1 MLLLFSTAHFKTFLY
16 HLFAVKI
23 SNNPA
28 KEVTRHEMNINTIDT
43 PVSTDIDSYQYIP
56 AHLECHDNEKN
67 WRSGGFPTSDIILKD
82 CFNIYPKIAG
92 ARNKDHIISVVSI
105 YDTLDICF
113 AHQDDMLTW
122 LEILLCCQQGGRS
135 KHGRIAR
142 PIYEHMWE
150 INVKG
155 FESENDPYSC
165 VFEMLGPRRL
175 VATEDAFKFFEMGS
189 VEPITF
195 PYKEIRGHKHHKRDY
210 IIQTGRLTQSG
221 RGKIYIDCKEHYVSA
236 QIYETVSLEM
246 FKFWYIK

>member
-1 MLLLFSTAHFKTFLY
+1 MFESTFPNIVIYHF
-16 HLFAVKI
+16 AAKI
-23 SNNPA
+23 SYNPTQ
-28 KEVTRHEMNINTIDT
+28 EVTQNKISINTIDT
-43 PVSTDIDSYQYIP
+43 PVSTDTDSYQYIP
-56 AHLECHDNEKN
+56 AHLECHDNERN
-67 WRSGGFPTSDIILKD
+67 WRSGGFPTTDIILKD
-82 CFNIYPKIAG
+82 CFNIYPKIDDAH
-92 ARNKDHIISVVSI
+92 NKDHIISVVSI

-113 AHQDDMLTW
+113 DHQYDMLLW

-155 FESENDPYSC
+155 FEAENGPYSFA
-165 VFEMLGPRRL
+165 FEMAGPRRL

-236 QIYETVSLEM
+236 QIYETVSPKI
-246 FKFWYIK
+246 FKSWHIETIF